1 MFGVESVANQFTS
14 RERDLLRVA
23 GLMHDTRKS
32 GTQEEYQRSKWTKF
46 DHPILAAEVIKN
58 LGGLPQTEIDLI
70 AHVIESHMGQFNTN
84 KKDPDVVLPKPED
97 KHQIIVHLADYLASR
112 KDIELKFDEL
122 PDTSAFVEKRVEEV
136 EPEDFEIHFGK
147 YKGLTWPEIEKQ
159 DPGYLEWGKDKE
171 GKAFDVLRKYLKE
184 KGS

>member
-1 MFGVESVANQFTS
+1 MFEVESVRNQFTS
-14 RERDLLRVA
+14 RERDLLRIA
-23 GLMHDTRKS
+23 GLMHDSRKS
-32 GTQEEYQRSKWTKF
+32 GSQAEYQKSKWTRF
-46 DHPILAAEVIKN
+46 DHPIQAAKVVRQLDGIPKN
-58 LGGLPQTEIDLI
+58 EIEFI
-70 AHVIESHMGQFNTN
+70 AHAIESHMGQWNES
-84 KKDPDVVLPKPED
+84 KRDPGIVLPKPED
-97 KHQIIVHLADYLASR
+97 KYQIIVHLADYLASR

>member
-1 MFGVESVANQFTS
+1 MSFRS
-14 RERDLLRVA
+14 LRISIR
-23 GLMHDTRKS
+23 LFS
-32 GTQEEYQRSKWTKF
+32 IS
-46 DHPILAAEVIKN
+46 
-58 LGGLPQTEIDLI
+58 
-70 AHVIESHMGQFNTN
+70 
-84 KKDPDVVLPKPED
+84 
-97 KHQIIVHLADYLASR
+97 QINSTFLFIC